1 MESRTLKT
9 SKLAVSFLDLYI
21 FNYDGTT
28 PFGFDSLPADR
39 LMLRQKIAK
48 FVPTAATV
56 FASSFINYTEGKI
69 LCVNTSTL
77 MDKLV
82 FKDYNTVSN
91 ALKFTLV
98 LMPEEFINSKP
109 SQLSSPY
116 LNGEK
121 IRVIGSFE
129 PVRETKTTASKT
141 ETTLSKN
148 KIYIYRD
155 SNLKGRSKGGQSE
168 SGTGVGVWS

>member
-1 MESRTLKT
+1 MNKEFFET
-9 SKLAVSFLDLYI
+9 
-21 FNYDGTT
+21 
-28 PFGFDSLPADR
+28 
-39 LMLRQKIAK
+39 
-48 FVPTAATV
+48 
-56 FASSFINYTEGKI
+56 
-69 LCVNTSTL
+69 
-77 MDKLV
+77 
-82 FKDYNTVSN
+82 YNTVSN

-116 LNGEK
+116 ANGEK

-129 PVRETKTTASKT
+129 SVKETTTVNGT
-141 ETTLSKN
+141 TQTTLSKN

-155 SNLKGRSKGGQSE
+155 SNLKGRSKGGQSG